1 MTIAHLCIHMT
12 RQQHSHK
19 YLVTNIR
26 VIESFFNT
34 VSRYNISR
42 ASKLAFNLAANFH
55 FAGPKK
61 AIREKLLVVLVADQ
75 HSPKAP

>member
-1 MTIAHLCIHMT
+1 MAATVT
-12 RQQHSHK
+12 RDV
-19 YLVTNIR
+19 VTNIR

-34 VSRYNISR
+34 VSRYNISY

-55 FAGPKK
+55 FACPKK
-61 AIREKLLVVLVADQ
+61 AIRGKLLAVLAADR